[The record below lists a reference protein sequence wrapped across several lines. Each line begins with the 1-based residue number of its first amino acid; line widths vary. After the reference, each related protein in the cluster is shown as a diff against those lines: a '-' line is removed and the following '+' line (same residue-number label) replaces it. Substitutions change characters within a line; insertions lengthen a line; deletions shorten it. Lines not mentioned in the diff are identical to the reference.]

1 MNELQLRDDVLDELA
16 YEPVVDA
23 ARVGVSVDRN
33 VVTLTGRVTSYAQ
46 KLAAVAAVRRVRGVQ
61 AIADE
66 IEVAG
71 AGDETTSDAEIARRA
86 AEVLSWDS
94 AIPAGAVQVTV
105 RDGRVTLTGEV
116 EWHYQ
121 RAGAEQDVR
130 NLAGVRSVSNDI
142 TIMLRPNVADIKRM
156 IETALRRHADIEA
169 QNVRV
174 TVTGNTVELDG
185 IVNSWS
191 EKAAIETAAWS
202 AAGVATVKDR
212 IAIAP
217 Q

>member
-1 MNELQLRDDVLDELA
+1 MNELNLRDDVLDELA

-23 ARVGVSVDRN
+23 AHIGVSVDRN
-33 VVTLTGRVTSYAQ
+33 VVTLTGRVASYAQ
-46 KLAAVAAVRRVRGVQ
+46 KLAAIAAVRRVRGVQ
-61 AIADE
+61 AIVDE

-71 AGDETTSDAEIARRA
+71 TDAVTSDEEIARRA

-94 AIPAGAVQVTV
+94 VLPAEAVKVTV

-116 EWHYQ
+116 DWYHQ
-121 RAGAEQDVR
+121 KLSAEQGIRRLV
-130 NLAGVRSVSNDI
+130 GVRSVSNDVSV
-142 TIMLRPNVADIKRM
+142 RPRPDVADVQRS
-156 IETALRRHADIEA
+156 IEMALRRHADIEA

-174 TVTGNTVELDG
+174 NVVGSTVELEG
-185 IVNSWS
+185 TVNSWS
-191 EKAAIETAAWS
+191 ERAAIETAAWS
-202 AAGVATVKDR
+202 AAGVTAVRDR

>member
-71 AGDETTSDAEIARRA
+71 ADDETTSDAEIARRA

-94 AIPAGAVQVTV
+94 VIPAGAVQVTV

-174 TVTGNTVELDG
+174 TVTGNAVELDG